1 MGFHFLILDSMVG
14 VVNKRLENNDH
25 LKIRSLEKMHFN
37 DCCLFAHNPKIN
49 TKKRRKTLGKRKQL
63 ILDLTRDLRFFV
75 RQLFFSFSTK
85 TKLFIS
91 WKFSSALYP
100 SVSLSPFFRL
110 QLFFRFSLFFSFFHD
125 FLHDDVLVCLCV
137 CLFQMSVSLFLFSYS
152 ETSGRENE
160 EELPATFVKCD
171 WCFVPTMSCIFF

>member
-1 MGFHFLILDSMVG
+1 
-14 VVNKRLENNDH
+14 
-25 LKIRSLEKMHFN
+25 MHFN

-75 RQLFFSFSTK
+75 KQLLFSFSTK

-110 QLFFRFSLFFSFFHD
+110 QLFFRFSLFFLSFTIF
-125 FLHDDVLVCLCV
+125 
-137 CLFQMSVSLFLFSYS
+137 SVSLRVSVPNERFSVSVFLPRD
-152 ETSGRENE
+152 ER
-160 EELPATFVKCD
+160 PRK
-171 WCFVPTMSCIFF
+171 